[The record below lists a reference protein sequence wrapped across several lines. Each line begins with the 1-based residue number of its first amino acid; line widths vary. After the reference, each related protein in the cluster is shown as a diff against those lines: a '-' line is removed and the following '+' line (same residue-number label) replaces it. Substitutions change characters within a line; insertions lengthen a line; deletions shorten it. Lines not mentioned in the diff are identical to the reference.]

1 VIEKYQTLHFAD
13 NIDVRTM
20 QRCGGT
26 TMRHVWKYLNTGQYT
41 KMSLSEREAQYHLHG
56 VSGYGFR
63 EGSYRITIIRDQVER
78 LISAAAYRG
87 YGEDINTVLEN
98 IEDYDDHH
106 FASYTS
112 RLGTPDM
119 YDQIVD
125 LTGIDMLVVSL
136 GATHYHT
143 NHGSYTPVSIS
154 DKAMDSMMRRYD
166 DDIRNGWWKL

>member
-1 VIEKYQTLHFAD
+1 
-13 NIDVRTM
+13 
-20 QRCGGT
+20 
-26 TMRHVWKYLNTGQYT
+26 MRHVWKYIHTGQYT
-41 KMSLSEREAQYHLHG
+41 HMSLSERKAQYRLHG

-63 EGSYRITIIRDQVER
+63 DGSKRVTIIRDQVER

-112 RLGTPDM
+112 RLGTPEM
-119 YDQIVD
+119 YDMIVP
-125 LTGIDMLVVSL
+125 LENIDMLVLGL
-136 GATHYHT
+136 GAEPYHT
-143 NHGSYTPVSIS
+143 NHGSYTSVPIS
-154 DKAMDSMMRRYD
+154 DKALDSMMRRYD